1 MCDYSLMAFPNRL
14 ARDGEE
20 LTAHRFPSG
29 TMGFVSKSDA
39 KTGRGLKLERPASLW
54 AVLRS
59 VFEEP
64 KTRSLPA
71 VCIPP
76 GSRVMVK
83 DISPQLQREID
94 VRPVEEATFT
104 QTTASPFRYRD
115 ALRFRNGREV
125 SLQRLREGQRVRV
138 LDLSCA
144 DATDP
149 RTDVLALVS

>member
-1 MCDYSLMAFPNRL
+1 MELFSSLLR
-14 ARDGEE
+14 
-20 LTAHRFPSG
+20 
-29 TMGFVSKSDA
+29 
-39 KTGRGLKLERPASLW
+39 LERPASLW

-115 ALRFRNGREV
+115 ALRFRNGREI
-125 SLQRLREGQRVRV
+125 SLQRLRVGQRVRI

-149 RTDVLALVS
+149 TDVLALVS